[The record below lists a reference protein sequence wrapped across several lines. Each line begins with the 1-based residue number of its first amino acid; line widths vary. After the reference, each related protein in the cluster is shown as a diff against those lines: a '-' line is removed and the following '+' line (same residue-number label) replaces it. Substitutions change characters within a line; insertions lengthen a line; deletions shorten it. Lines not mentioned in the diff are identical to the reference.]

1 MDRLLAIANQKGG
14 VGKTTTAINLAAS
27 LAHLGHRCLLVDLDP
42 QGNATSGLGLPREGD
57 SIYQALIG
65 KREIKELI
73 RPTGVPNLEVIPSQI
88 ELIGAEVELVSLWAR
103 ESRLA
108 SAVVDVV
115 SQYAFVLID
124 CPPSLG
130 LLTVNA
136 LTAAH
141 GVIIP
146 LQCEFYALEG
156 LAQLLRTIKLVKARL
171 NPRLEVVGLLLTMF
185 DPRTTLCHQVE
196 REVRGRFGDK
206 TFRTVIPRNVRL
218 GEAPSFGKPVLVY
231 DPTCRGATSYLD
243 LARELLDREGG
254 HRG

>member
-1 MDRLLAIANQKGG
+1 MGRLLAIANQKGG

-27 LAHLGHRCLLVDLDP
+27 LALLGHRCLLVDLDP
-42 QGNATSGLGLPREGD
+42 QANATSGLGLPRDGE
-57 SIYQALIG
+57 SLYQTLIG
-65 KREIKELI
+65 KRILKELI
-73 RPTGVPNLEVIPSQI
+73 RATDLPNLEIIPSQI
-88 ELIGAEVELVSLWAR
+88 ELIGAEVEMVNVWGR

-108 SAVVDVV
+108 AAIGDVV
-115 SQYAFVLID
+115 SHYAFLLID

-171 NPRLEVVGLLLTMF
+171 NPGLEVVGLLLTMF
-185 DPRTTLCHQVE
+185 DPRTTLSHQVE
-196 REVRGRFGDK
+196 REVRARFGEK
-206 TFRTVIPRNVRL
+206 TFRTLIPRNVRL
-218 GEAPSFGKPVLVY
+218 GEAPSFGKPVLLY
-231 DPTCRGATSYLD
+231 DPACRGATTYLE
-243 LARELLDREGG
+243 LAKELLEREGG
-254 HRG
+254 DRG